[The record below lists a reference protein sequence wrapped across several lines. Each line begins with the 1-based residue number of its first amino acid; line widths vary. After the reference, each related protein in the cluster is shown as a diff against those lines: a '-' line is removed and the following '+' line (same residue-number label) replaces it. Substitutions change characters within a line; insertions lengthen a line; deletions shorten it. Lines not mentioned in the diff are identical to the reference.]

1 MQPHSSTTPFGRRS
15 LTLAHVATQATA
27 KARPPD
33 KAVHKWQVFRAICTA
48 KARIGVSERALAVL
62 DALLSFH
69 PETTLSGEGLIVFP
83 SNQQLALRAHGMPP
97 ATLRRHL
104 AALVDCGL
112 IIRRDSP
119 NGKRFA
125 RKGQGGTIEMAF
137 GFDLGPLVARAEEFE
152 AWAEEVRAEE
162 RALRLVRER
171 ITLCRRDIAK
181 MIATGVEEGVPTRR
195 AGRGPS
201 DWTEVHGLYRSILD
215 RIPRTAAREELEPI
229 ANDLTL
235 LAAEILTL
243 LESHVKTS
251 NSSASESQTERH
263 IQNSNPNPLID
274 LEPGSQESRGH
285 EVRASRGTLETS
297 TTGISPRD
305 GARGLP
311 GYRGLRQG
319 RNFELARFAGDCGGG
334 ALDAGDQSQ
343 RLGGGAIGHGGTA
356 RRDRRRRDPA
366 ARRGNHQRRRLP
378 QGTDAKSRGRRI
390 HPRADADG
398 VDRQQETRKEEGYL
412 LKSEQRRANSTSS
425 SPSTERRSSPSS
437 NCMKRWRAARRATSC
452 AA

>member
-83 SNQQLALRAHGMPP
+83 SNQQLALRAHGMAP

-125 RKGQGGTIEMAF
+125 RKGRGGTIEMAF
-137 GFDLGPLVARAEEFE
+137 GFELSPLVARAEEFE
-152 AWAEEVRAEE
+152 AWAEDVLAEE

-181 MIATGVEEGVPTRR
+181 MIATGIEEGVPTRR
-195 AGRGPS
+195 AGQGPS
-201 DWTEVHGLYRSILD
+201 DWPEIHGLYRGILA
-215 RIPRTAAREELEPI
+215 RIPRTATRVELEPI
-229 ANDLTL
+229 AADLTL
-235 LAAEILTL
+235 LADEILIL
-243 LESHVKTS
+243 LESHVKS
-251 NSSASESQTERH
+251 LVSSASESQTERH
-263 IQNSNPNPLID
+263 IQNSNPNPPID
-274 LEPGSQESRGH
+274 LEPGFQESRGPKSAPQA
-285 EVRASRGTLETS
+285 EPSRPPQQGFSLGMVLDACPDIVDYAKGGISNWRDLLIVAAVVRSML
-297 TTGISPRD
+297 GISPSAWEAAQSVM
-305 GARGLP
+305 G
-311 GYRGLRQG
+311 
-319 RNFELARFAGDCGGG
+319 EL
-334 ALDAGDQSQ
+334 
-343 RLGGGAIGHGGTA
+343 
-356 RRDRRRRDPA
+356 PA
-366 ARRGNHQRRRLP
+366 AIVVAAILQRGAAITSAGGYLREL
-378 QGTDAKSRGRRI
+378 
-390 HPRADADG
+390 
-398 VDRQQETRKEEGYL
+398 TRKAEAGQFSVGPMLMALIGSRKRE
-412 LKSEQRRANSTSS
+412 KKRA
-425 SPSTERRSSPSS
+425 
-437 NCMKRWRAARRATSC
+437 
-452 AA
+452 